1 MFVIDEITNQ
11 TVEPL
16 GWVSFSLRDE
26 EVNKEDLEKSKKDI
40 EAVLVLFKGFV
51 EQNRP
56 SLDID
61 NVATGE
67 TWFGNDALQRNL
79 VDKLKTSDDVLLD
92 LLGAG
97 AEIFSIQLKQPSK
110 AQSLFAGA
118 GANASWQ
125 WDLLQRVALG
135 VADYAKTSSGMNN
148 VRAPMMIDRAADNV
162 IAYDDEYDYVERM

>member
-1 MFVIDEITNQ
+1 M
-11 TVEPL
+11 
-16 GWVSFSLRDE
+16 
-26 EVNKEDLEKSKKDI
+26 NKEDLEKSKKDI

-125 WDLLQRVALG
+125 WDFLSGSSLAARALWTPKHDIRAMVKCPSLLAR
-135 VADYAKTSSGMNN
+135 
-148 VRAPMMIDRAADNV
+148 VRAR
-162 IAYDDEYDYVERM
+162 